1 MNSNGL
7 LQELYTAFM
16 AAADRRPADDRGG
29 GGGLLLAIIQ
39 AAVQIQTSRLPQ
51 S

>member
-16 AAADRRPADDRGG
+16 AGMLIAAPPMIAAAVVGV
-29 GGGLLLAIIQ
+29 LLAIIQ
-39 AAVQIQTSRLPQ
+39 AAVQIQD
-51 S
+51 